1 MLPYNKPILW
11 PIVSFRP
18 AMCFAAII
26 CYHQC
31 EQETQQMKWL
41 KYISFSL
48 LLISV
53 QTDPFGTIQ
62 FGIVNRSLNAE
73 LEYNSLTWW
82 SGL

>member
-11 PIVSFRP
+11 PIVSFKP

-41 KYISFSL
+41 SNTFHFLYFLFLFKLTHLEQSSL
-48 LLISV
+48 AL
-53 QTDPFGTIQ
+53 
-62 FGIVNRSLNAE
+62 
-73 LEYNSLTWW
+73 
-82 SGL
+82 